1 MRGRDNGIDSVL
13 RGFTFSRLLR
23 ALRALRALRRRL
35 RVFIRNIPQE
45 PLLELPRVAFPLQ
58 FLIFLR
64 LFKPHRLQCRLFT
77 VTIDTEPL
85 Q

>member
-1 MRGRDNGIDSVL
+1 MRERDNEIDSVL
-13 RGFTFSRLLR
+13 RGFTFACLLR
-23 ALRALRALRRRL
+23 ALRALRALGRL
-35 RVFIRNIPQE
+35 RVFVRNIPQE
-45 PLLELPRVAFPLQ
+45 PLLELARIALPLQ
-58 FLIFLR
+58 FLVFLR

>member
-1 MRGRDNGIDSVL
+1 MNSFL
-13 RGFTFSRLLR
+13 RGFTFACLCR
-23 ALRALRALRRRL
+23 ALRALGPLRPL
-35 RVFIRNIPQE
+35 RVFVRNIPQE
-45 PLLELPRVAFPLQ
+45 PLLKLARIALPLQ
-58 FLIFLR
+58 FLVFLR